1 MKVFVFAL
9 ILSCSQFVSNIFNS
23 FKVDHWLPVKV
34 NKHLIDSIF
43 SKFVLFTLFKVL
55 GFSWFEIQ
63 NKLSVDY
70 LTILGIFLIQT
81 NTFIAYM

>member
-1 MKVFVFAL
+1 M
-9 ILSCSQFVSNIFNS
+9 QT
-23 FKVDHWLPVKV
+23 
-34 NKHLIDSIF
+34 
-43 SKFVLFTLFKVL
+43 KFVLFTLFKVL